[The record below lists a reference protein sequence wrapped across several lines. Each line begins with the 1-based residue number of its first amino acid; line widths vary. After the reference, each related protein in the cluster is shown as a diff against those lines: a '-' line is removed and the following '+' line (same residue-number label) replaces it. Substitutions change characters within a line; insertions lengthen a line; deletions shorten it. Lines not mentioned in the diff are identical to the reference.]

1 MKKQVLYILIVVC
14 MVLSTAC
21 SMQKDDKKKV
31 RDIDFTV
38 VDSIDLP
45 EEISAQIEE
54 LKEGTFEIT
63 YGDNGYL
70 YIAKGYGKQES
81 TGYSVSVQECYETK
95 NTICMKT
102 ELSGPPKDEEIL
114 DKETYPYIVIKIE
127 YTDKNVVFD

>member
-21 SMQKDDKKKV
+21 SMQKDDTKKV
-31 RDIDFTV
+31 RDIEFTV

-45 EEISAQIEE
+45 EEIRAQIEE

>member
-1 MKKQVLYILIVVC
+1 MKKQVLYILMVVC

-21 SMQKDDKKKV
+21 SMQKDDTKKV
-31 RDIDFTV
+31 RDSDFTV

-70 YIAKGYGKQES
+70 YIAKGYGKLES
-81 TGYSVSVQECYETK
+81 TGYSGSVQECYETK
-95 NTICMKT
+95 NPICMKT